1 MAHGSEHL
9 ITASARSLLG
19 DPANYSGGLQDLG
32 DGVYAWLQPNGGF
45 GESNCGLIVAENESA
60 VIDTCWDHTQA
71 QRFLNA
77 AQSAIQGAQFATSS
91 THIPMGTTGGAM
103 R

>member
-9 ITASARSLLG
+9 ITASARSLSG

-45 GESNCGLIVAENESA
+45 GSPIA
-60 VIDTCWDHTQA
+60 VSSLPKMNRPLSTRAGITLKRNDFSTPLKA
-71 QRFLNA
+71 RFKA
-77 AQSAIQGAQFATSS
+77 PQFATSS